1 MTEWRAQRQDDRVI
15 CTFHPCRFNVSSG
28 TVGKAGKETKGELP
42 LIRMKVRHQTVNIL
56 PMDLYQDFIK
66 VRVNDASL
74 NSLCARFE
82 QPQNMS
88 NRLVPV
94 FEGMY
99 FWCVLCGG
107 RGMGGGVQSFDT
119 LGPII
124 CRLLV
129 GRWGSSS
136 FIFVSDICK
145 VPDNKMSPPVVC
157 GDVSVNE

>member
-1 MTEWRAQRQDDRVI
+1 MTEQRAHRQDKTNDCVI
-15 CTFHPCRFNVSSG
+15 CTFHPRRFNVSSG

-94 FEGMY
+94 FEGVY
-99 FWCVLCGG
+99 FWCVCVCFVWGEG
-107 RGMGGGVQSFDT
+107 DRGGGFKV
-119 LGPII
+119 LI
-124 CRLLV
+124 L
-129 GRWGSSS
+129 WGL
-136 FIFVSDICK
+136 
-145 VPDNKMSPPVVC
+145 
-157 GDVSVNE
+157 

>member
-1 MTEWRAQRQDDRVI
+1 MTERRAYRQDKTIDCVI
-15 CTFHPCRFNVSSG
+15 CTFHPRRFNVSSG

-66 VRVNDASL
+66 VRVNASL
-74 NSLCARFE
+74 NSLFARFE
-82 QPQNMS
+82 QPQNIS

-94 FEGMY
+94 FEGVY
-99 FWCVLCGG
+99 FWCVCVCFVGG
-107 RGMGGGVQSFDT
+107 EGGGFQSFDT

-136 FIFVSDICK
+136 SFIFVS
-145 VPDNKMSPPVVC
+145 
-157 GDVSVNE
+157 